1 MRVLFATVLLALGL
15 GLAGLASAAE
25 ARLNIF
31 IWSEYLDPEVVK
43 EFEQKFACKVTVDV
57 YEDAESM
64 LAKLQAGG
72 GSAYDLVV
80 PPDHLVPTM
89 VKLQLLAPLR
99 HANLPNL
106 RNLDAKFANPPYD
119 RGNKFSVPY
128 QWGTVG
134 ILLRPVAGKTYPES
148 WGLLFDASQQPG
160 KFVLIDSVRD
170 CLGAA
175 LKFKAHS
182 LNSIEVPH
190 LKEARDLVIAAKQH
204 AVGFDGSVGAKNKIT
219 GKLADAAIVYSGEAA
234 RAMTDDPTLRYFIPR
249 EGSQIWVDN
258 LCIPA
263 KAPHRD
269 RAEQFINYVLDA
281 KVGARLSN
289 FLQFATPNAAAKPF
303 IKPEDAKNPAIYP
316 PADVMAKLEF
326 LEDLGAKTK
335 LYDEAWTQVKAR

>member
-1 MRVLFATVLLALGL
+1 MRVVLAALFLLLHLAPALL
-15 GLAGLASAAE
+15 AAE
-25 ARLNIF
+25 AKLNVF

-57 YEDAESM
+57 YEEAESM

-72 GSAYDLVV
+72 TALYDIVV

-99 HANLPNL
+99 LANLPNL
-106 RNLDAKFANPPYD
+106 KNLDAKFANPPYD
-119 RGNKFSVPY
+119 RGNKFSVAY

-134 ILLRPVAGKTYPES
+134 ILLRPQPGKTYVES
-148 WGLLFDASQQPG
+148 WGLVFDAQQQPG

-175 LKFKAHS
+175 LKFQGHS
-182 LNSIEVPH
+182 LNSVAIPH
-190 LKEARDLVIAAKQH
+190 LKEARDLVIAAK
-204 AVGFDGSVGAKNKIT
+204 ARALGFEGSVGAKNKLS
-219 GKLADAAIVYSGEAA
+219 GKLVEAGIVYSGEAA
-234 RAMTDDPTLRYFIPR
+234 RALTEDPALRYFIPR

-269 RAEQFINYVLDA
+269 RAEQFINFVLDA

-289 FLQFATPNAAAKPF
+289 FLQFATPNAAAKAF
-303 IKPEDAKNPAIYP
+303 IKPEDLKNPAIYP
-316 PADVMAKLEF
+316 LPEVLGKLEF